1 MTVQAG
7 IETVT
12 DLEVL
17 VGEFEELAC
26 EHSRHGKDAHWHE
39 DQPASHYVQARCACT
54 GEQWTNAYA
63 ACPRFVAQISPVRGF
78 HRRTRRGVLS
88 WLQASRRPDTLNG
101 TLPEKI

>member
-63 ACPRFVAQISPVRGF
+63 ACPRFVAQISRNVKSCCNTCGHIDLLTNIFRILAPI
-78 HRRTRRGVLS
+78 TR
-88 WLQASRRPDTLNG
+88 
-101 TLPEKI
+101 